1 VSLLSACVFPL
12 YLGGS
17 FDGADDLFGGVVINP
32 DPYLETS
39 PGSQLA
45 NDIALRCWS
54 PTSSMYIQYY
64 PRRSSSGA
72 GYLNTHFGALQPGR
86 DPRTAICFPKARERT
101 RCRVDLR

>member
-12 YLGGS
+12 HLGGS
-17 FDGADDLFGGVVINP
+17 FTDADDLFGGVVINP

-45 NDIALRCWS
+45 NDIALVCWS
-54 PTSSMYIQYY
+54 PTSICIQYY

-72 GYLNTHFGALQPGR
+72 G
-86 DPRTAICFPKARERT
+86 
-101 RCRVDLR
+101 